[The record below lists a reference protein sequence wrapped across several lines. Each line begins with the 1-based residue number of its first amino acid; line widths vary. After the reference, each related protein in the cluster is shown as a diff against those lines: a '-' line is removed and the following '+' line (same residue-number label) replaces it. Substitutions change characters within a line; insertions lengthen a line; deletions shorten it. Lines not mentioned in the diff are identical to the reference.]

1 MPDTW
6 ALNISKRIIPGG
18 MSKGGWKMSYTVNS
32 GYVVLDEN
40 SDLVEWFDEEDDAW
54 AYVEELEEREKQKR
68 GEER

>member
-1 MPDTW
+1 
-6 ALNISKRIIPGG
+6 
-18 MSKGGWKMSYTVNS
+18 MSYTVNS

-40 SDLVEWFDEEDDAW
+40 SNLVEWFDEEDDAW